1 LKRSLCKQRQ
11 LNDHGAVPLDA
22 RLLIVFSRASRLIPR
37 DAIDLSLIDGHDFV
51 KEEKGMQ
58 YKGFLFCSVLL
69 GLILFLSTVTFAAE
83 THQGKVLAVGAG
95 KLTIVD
101 AMSHTQLTQD
111 VASDADILC
120 ENKQCGL
127 SDVKAGD
134 LVMVTV
140 DKDGN
145 KTVAT
150 KIEVKKAG
158 SSS

>member
-1 LKRSLCKQRQ
+1 
-11 LNDHGAVPLDA
+11 
-22 RLLIVFSRASRLIPR
+22 
-37 DAIDLSLIDGHDFV
+37 
-51 KEEKGMQ
+51 MQ
-58 YKGFLFCSVLL
+58 YKRFSFCSVLL

-83 THQGKVLAVGAG
+83 THQGKVLSVGAG
-95 KLTIVD
+95 KLTMVD
-101 AMSHTQLTQD
+101 TVSHMQLTQD
-111 VASDADILC
+111 VAADAAILC

-134 LVMVTV
+134 MVMVTV

-145 KTVAT
+145 KTVVT